1 MARTNR
7 NPSLDIYIQYEHLA
21 SYDLSRLLNDL
32 NHLLIEAYRA
42 YPNPSLDYEPFLEVG
57 TVRTGNSVRLKLV
70 EGWRLH
76 LSTDSKGEIEVSFP
90 KKLGL
95 PVLLAVLLV
104 HGVSDAVSV
113 RKDYYEGEKARIETA
128 LEQQE
133 ANKVM
138 QSDRAKSLEEE
149 ARKIAEFIATNPA
162 FTAVSVNK
170 VGIKGRPH
178 GAFRP
183 RHSAPQKLLEPVG
196 SDLPVFTAEDWWEKK
211 MSTLEDVKVA
221 EQRMNNAKTALQRY
235 TERPDGAATD
245 IKLHRQLAEALKK
258 ATDEYVAVVADL
270 RP

>member
-7 NPSLDIYIQYEHLA
+7 SPSLDIYIQYEYLA
-21 SYDLSRLLNDL
+21 SNDLSRLLNDL

-42 YPNPSLDYEPFLEVG
+42 YPNSSRSYEPFLEVG
-57 TVRTGNSVRLKLV
+57 TIRTGNSVRLKLV
-70 EGWRLH
+70 EGWQPN
-76 LSTDSKGEIEVSFP
+76 LSTDSKGEIEVSIP

-104 HGVSDAVSV
+104 HGASDAVSA

-128 LEQQE
+128 LERQE

-149 ARKIAEFIATNPA
+149 ARKIAGFIATNPA

-170 VGIKGRPH
+170 VGIKGGPD

-183 RHSAPQKLLEPVG
+183 IHSAPQKQLEPVG
-196 SDLPVFTAEDWWEKK
+196 HDLPVPITEDLGEKK
-211 MSTLEDVKVA
+211 MSTQEDVKAA
-221 EQRMNNAKTALQRY
+221 EQRMNNAKAALQRY

-258 ATDEYVAVVADL
+258 ATDEYVAIVADL